1 MPDVS
6 ENASLSFGLF
16 SSLATFVYVDI
27 MIINI
32 TSVTRLTL
40 TCLQSEL
47 LLYT

>member
-6 ENASLSFGLF
+6 KNASLSFGLF

-27 MIINI
+27 IINI